1 MSFSISQVIQLEKT
15 ISWTIISSSITFL
28 VTWAITGS
36 WQIGVTIS
44 VTERIIKLF
53 VYYGHERWWHKRYKS
68 QKQEAKDSEKV

>member
-36 WQIGVTIS
+36 WQTGVAIS
-44 VTERIIKLF
+44 ITERVIKLF
-53 VYYGHERWWHKRYKS
+53 VYYGHERWWHKRYKA
-68 QKQEAKDSEKV
+68 QKQEAKESEKV